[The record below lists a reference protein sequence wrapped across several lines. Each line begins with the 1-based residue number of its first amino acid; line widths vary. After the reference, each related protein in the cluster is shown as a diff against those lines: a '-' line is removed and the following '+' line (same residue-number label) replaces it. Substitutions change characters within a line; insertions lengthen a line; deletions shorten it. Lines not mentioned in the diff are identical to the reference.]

1 MKKVFKSTLAVLL
14 VIILGGCTTTV
25 EKKDTIDYK
34 SALESVLF
42 SEEYMPGVNEVEGN
56 DNYTLK
62 TYKNKRLFGGTGI
75 TLTEQLSAEE
85 YEKKLDEINNTY
97 LFLEEPQ
104 LTDYDE
110 EHYTIPQAEF
120 EIEGYKFRVLSDG
133 TYPKYF
139 GMIAVSD
146 EEHRIIYFAC
156 DCQDLDYIEDM
167 EDFIKENYPRWYK

>member
-1 MKKVFKSTLAVLL
+1 MKKVLKSALIVLL
-14 VIILGGCTTTV
+14 VVILGGCTTTV
-25 EKKDTIDYK
+25 DKKDNIDYK
-34 SALESVLF
+34 SALESVLD
-42 SEEYMPGVNEVEGN
+42 SEEYMPSANEVEGN

-62 TYKNKRLFGGTGI
+62 TYNNKRIFGGNGI

-85 YEKKLDEINNTY
+85 YGKKLEEINNTY
-97 LFLEEPQ
+97 SFLESPQ
-104 LTDYDE
+104 PTDYDE

-146 EEHRIIYFAC
+146 EEHRIIYFAYEG
-156 DCQDLDYIEDM
+156 QDLDYIEDM
-167 EDFIKENYPRWYK
+167 EDFVKENYPRWYK